1 MANDGK
7 INMPGG
13 MGGLVRYDSEYK
25 SRFMLSPA
33 YVVAFL
39 IAVVA
44 FVIALK
50 VFMPVPV
57 IPTG

>member
-7 INMPGG
+7 INLPGG

-25 SRFMLSPA
+25 SRFMITPTH
-33 YVVAFL
+33 VVAFL
-39 IAVVA
+39 IAIVV

-50 VFMPVPV
+50 VLLPVHIAPA
-57 IPTG
+57 G